1 MHIISYC
8 THIVLYAECISH
20 SLSASR
26 TLRESAL
33 ASRALC
39 RVVVVVSY
47 PKDFVA
53 VPAGT
58 LPVAALALRGADP
71 SLCFATADSF
81 NTTLGV
87 ALCVVP
93 GRLGRWRR
101 HARTWWANLR
111 ARSSRAILL
120 CSTPPRSWAS
130 LARRR
135 CALPGFSFLLMA

>member
-1 MHIISYC
+1 M
-8 THIVLYAECISH
+8 
-20 SLSASR
+20 
-26 TLRESAL
+26 LRERFENPL
-33 ASRALC
+33 SRLV
-39 RVVVVVSY
+39 RSVVLLLLSY